1 MERQVEKKYVLI
13 FGQKNLFEKSKKNF
27 GKIFTKVFTINQ
39 H

>member
-27 GKIFTKVFTINQ
+27 GKILRNFYESFYN
-39 H
+39 